1 MSVEKQL
8 PSNIEAE
15 RAVLGSILQ
24 DRDAILMVANRL
36 TPAQFYH
43 PKHAWVFE
51 AMLSCHRKNVPA
63 DLQMVGNEL
72 RIAGR
77 LIEVGDVSFLAQ
89 LADSVP
95 TAYHIEY
102 YAKPVE
108 DTAILRRLIQ
118 AGGRIAA
125 MGYDEGGSIDEV
137 LGDCFQE
144 LAAIRTDNGGGDLAP
159 VSEAVNELYEEWESG
174 VVPGTLTGIGDLD
187 QFFGGWRPGNLLI
200 LGARPSI
207 GKSALAAQIAF
218 NIAGRGER
226 VLFLSIEMPRKQIVQ
241 RLVCQA
247 TGYDLDLLTRHLF
260 GQDDLPRLLTAAGKI
275 ADMPLMIKEKGS
287 FTMDTIRSVVMKDAA
302 SHGTPAAIIVDYLQR
317 AKGSG
322 KYNGNRNNEVGDV
335 SANLKALAME
345 AKCPVLA
352 LAALGRAIEARADHA
367 PNLADLRESGDIEFD
382 ADVVMFIHRQE
393 RYDKNSDQKGVA
405 EIHIAKNRQGPVGL
419 VALNFDTSSQRW
431 RNLVQYTTPTGYG
444 GPR

>member
-1 MSVEKQL
+1 MAGEKQL

-36 TPAQFYH
+36 VPAQFYL
-43 PKHAWVFE
+43 PKHAWIFE
-51 AMLSCHRKNVPA
+51 AMLGCHRKSVPA
-63 DLQMVGNEL
+63 DLQMVANEL
-72 RIAGR
+72 RVGNR
-77 LIEVGDVSFLAQ
+77 LVDVGDIPFLAQ

-95 TAYHIEY
+95 TSYHIEY

-108 DTAILRRLIQ
+108 DTAMLRRLIQ

-125 MGYDEGGSIDEV
+125 MGYDETGTIEET

-144 LAAIRTDNGGGDLAP
+144 LANLRTDRSGGDLAP
-159 VSEAVNELYEEWESG
+159 VSEAVDELYREWESG

-207 GKSALAAQIAF
+207 GKSALAAQVAF
-218 NIAGRGER
+218 NVASRGER

-247 TGYDLDLLTRHLF
+247 TGYDLDLLTRHMF
-260 GQDDLPRLLTAAGKI
+260 IDGDLSRLLTAAGKI
-275 ADMPLMIKEKGS
+275 AEMPLMIKEKGS
-287 FTMDTIRSVVMKDAA
+287 FTMDTIRSVVMADMAN
-302 SHGTPAAIIVDYLQR
+302 HGAPAMIIVDYLQR

-352 LAALGRAIEARADHA
+352 LAALGRAIESRADHA

-419 VALNFDTSSQRW
+419 VALSFDTSSQRW
-431 RNLVQYTTPTGYG
+431 RNLVQYATPAGYG

>member
-1 MSVEKQL
+1 VNVEKQL

-24 DRDAILMVANRL
+24 DRDAILMVVDRL
-36 TPAQFYH
+36 IPAQFYL
-43 PKHAWVFE
+43 PKHAWIFE
-51 AMLSCHRKNVPA
+51 AMLNCHRKNVPA

-77 LIEVGDVSFLAQ
+77 LLEVGDVTFLAQ
-89 LADSVP
+89 LADSVS

-102 YAKPVE
+102 YAKPIE
-108 DTAILRRLIQ
+108 DTAILRRLVQ
-118 AGGRIAA
+118 AGGKIAA
-125 MGYDEGGSIDEV
+125 MAYDEAFPVDEV
-137 LGDCFQE
+137 LGNCYQE
-144 LAAIRTDNGGGDLAP
+144 IAAIRTSTSGGDLTP
-159 VSEAVNELYEEWESG
+159 VSEAVDELYQEWESG
-174 VVPGTLTGIGDLD
+174 VVPGTLTDIGDLD
-187 QFFGGWRPGNLLI
+187 QFFGGWRPGNLVI

-241 RLVCQA
+241 RLVCQS
-247 TGYDLDLLTRHLF
+247 TGYDLDLLTRHQF
-260 GQDDLPRLLTAAGKI
+260 ADGVLPRLLDAAGKI
-275 ADMPLMIKEKGS
+275 AEMPLMIKEKGS
-287 FTMDTIRSVVMKDAA
+287 FTMDTIRSVVMKDIA
-302 SHGTPAAIIVDYLQR
+302 SHGTPSMIILDYLQR

-335 SANLKALAME
+335 SASLKALSME

-352 LAALGRAIEARADHA
+352 LAALGRAIESRADHA

-382 ADVVMFIHRQE
+382 ADIVMFIHRQE

-405 EIHIAKNRQGPVGL
+405 EIHIAKNRNGPVGF

-431 RNLVQYTTPTGYG
+431 RNLVQYHTPAGYG
-444 GPR
+444 GPQ